1 MAEVRY
7 VHIHTH
13 NSLQLTTSSTKLQS
27 PLIALII
34 ISALTI
40 IPILLTTPLHL
51 AQRKIYDPRI
61 ALLLDGFA
69 LLYWIAVFAAL
80 ASYHRIFKYWGL
92 ENGAYDFDFAFCGR
106 CRRAW
111 RTGVAATVFSAIQLY
126 VPHFMHVR
134 KFGD

>member
-7 VHIHTH
+7 VQTH
-13 NSLQLTTSSTKLQS
+13 ESHSRNSPQLTTIKLQS

-34 ISALTI
+34 ISILTI
-40 IPILLTTPLHL
+40 VPILLLTTPLHMI
-51 AQRKIYDPRI
+51 QRKVYDPRI

-80 ASYHRIFKYWGL
+80 ASYHRIYKYWGRA
-92 ENGAYDFDFAFCGR
+92 NGRFDFDFDFCGS

-111 RTGVAATVFSAIQLY
+111 RAGVAATVFAAIQL
-126 VPHFMHVR
+126 
-134 KFGD
+134 

>member
-1 MAEVRY
+1 MAGALY
-7 VHIHTH
+7 VLPPLSHI
-13 NSLQLTTSSTKLQS
+13 SAYLGMLTGATKLQS

-40 IPILLTTPLHL
+40 VPILLLTTPLHM
-51 AQRKIYDPRI
+51 AQRRIYDPRI

-92 ENGAYDFDFAFCGR
+92 ENGFTDFEFDVCTR

-111 RTGVAATVFSAIQLY
+111 RTGVAATVFAAIQL
-126 VPHFMHVR
+126 
-134 KFGD
+134 